1 MHISHSFHL
10 HHPPFSLFQL
20 PSTTLY
26 FFPNLSQTKLLP
38 ASSYAPFC
46 SSSQNCHKNW
56 HKTKLLSLPKRPQ
69 SVVDYRGGLSS
80 DEDEV
85 GTSPSTGTSTM
96 AKIVESLKKFGYI
109 DESEEKKEA
118 PLPEKGSV
126 EDVFYSEDGI
136 LPNSQGGLG
145 LDLKEEVKFP
155 WEREK
160 SLREKQ
166 EDRRKRSKTS
176 LAELTL
182 PAAELRRLRHM
193 AIRQKSKLK
202 IKGIGVTKEIVD
214 AIRDKWRTEEVVR
227 LKCEGT
233 SALNMKR
240 MHEIL
245 ERKTGGLVI
254 WRSGSSMSLY
264 RGISYEIPKQERA
277 LYRKEWPKTLDTRQ
291 DERKIKNENVSE
303 PKIEYENE
311 IDKLLDKLGPR
322 YTDWPGSDPLP
333 VDADM
338 LPGVVPGYK
347 PPYRILPYGV
357 KSHLGLKDSTGL
369 KRLARTL
376 PPHFALGRSRQHEGL
391 AAAMVRLWEKSS
403 IAKVALKRGVPLT
416 TSERMAEDIKKLTGG
431 MILSRNKEFIV
442 FYRGK
447 NFLSSDITEVLLER
461 ERLAALQ
468 DEEEQARLRAASSF
482 SVGTCTNS
490 GPSGT
495 GTLKETLEANLKY
508 GNMLDEGHEEMMRRE
523 VERARHAHLV
533 RKLERKLYLAERK
546 ISGAERALAKVEE
559 NLKPTVPLQEPETIT
574 DEERFMF
581 RKLGLRM
588 KAYLLLGRRRVFDG
602 TVENMHLHWKYREL
616 VKVLVNSKNFNEVRR
631 IALSLEAESGGV
643 LVSVDK
649 ISKGYAMVLYRGRSY
664 QRPTKLRPTN
674 LLSKRKALARS
685 IELQRHEALK
695 NHISRLSKKVEQLK
709 SELEQVENTKDQGDE
724 DLYAKLDSAYSSEDD
739 SSEDDADEAYLEG
752 FNSGKGNGEED
763 NIIASDLN
771 DHDVDDGYD
780 ENQVDDELHD
790 GVSNESCQDSF
801 SYIHVSENSI
811 SEEQSK
817 PSSVYN

>member
-10 HHPPFSLFQL
+10 HHPPFSLFQF
-20 PSTTLY
+20 PSRTL
-26 FFPNLSQTKLLP
+26 FFLSNLSQTQLLP
-38 ASSYAPFC
+38 GSSYAPFS
-46 SSSQNCHKNW
+46 SSSQNC
-56 HKTKLLSLPKRPQ
+56 LLSLPKRPQ
-69 SVVDYRGGLSS
+69 SVVDYRDGLSS

-85 GTSPSTGTSTM
+85 GTSRSTGSSTM

-118 PLPEKGSV
+118 LLPEKGLV
-126 EDVFYSEDGI
+126 EDIFYLEDGI
-136 LPNSQGGLG
+136 LPNSRGALG
-145 LDLKEEVKFP
+145 LNLKEEVKFP

-160 SLREKQ
+160 SLKEKQ

-182 PAAELRRLRHM
+182 PADELRRLRHM
-193 AIRQKSKLK
+193 AIRQKSKTK

-214 AIRDKWRTEEVVR
+214 TIHDRWRTEEVVR

-233 SALNMKR
+233 LALNMKR

-245 ERKTGGLVI
+245 ERKSGGLVI
-254 WRSGSSMSLY
+254 WRSGSSISLY
-264 RGISYEIPKQERA
+264 RGVSYEISKQERVP
-277 LYRKEWPKTLDTRQ
+277 YRKEWPKTLDTRQ

-311 IDKLLDKLGPR
+311 IDKLLDELGPR
-322 YTDWPGSDPLP
+322 CNDWPGSDPLP
-333 VDADM
+333 VDADL

-347 PPYRILPYGV
+347 PPFRILPYGLR
-357 KSHLGLKDSTGL
+357 SSLGLKDSTSL

-431 MILSRNKEFIV
+431 MILSRNKDFIV

-468 DEEEQARLRAASSF
+468 DEEEQARLRAASTF

-495 GTLKETLEANLKY
+495 GTLEETLEANLKY
-508 GNMLDEGHEEMMRRE
+508 GNILDEGHEEMMRRE

-559 NLKPTVPLQEPETIT
+559 NLKPTIPLQEPETIT

-616 VKVLVNSKNFNEVRR
+616 VKVLINSKNFKEVRS

-649 ISKGYAMVLYRGRSY
+649 ISKGFAIILYRGKSY
-664 QRPTKLRPTN
+664 QRPAKLRPKN

-685 IELQRHEALK
+685 IELQRHEAIKL
-695 NHISRLSKKVEQLK
+695 HISRLSRKAEQLK
-709 SELEQVENTKDQGDE
+709 SELKQMENIKNRGDE

-752 FNSGKGNGEED
+752 FNYDKVNGEED
-763 NIIASDLN
+763 NNDDIDDDVYTDNIAVSDLN
-771 DHDVDDGYD
+771 DHDEDDGYD
-780 ENQVDDELHD
+780 ENQVDDELDD
-790 GVSNESCQDSF
+790 GVDYASHSYNESCQDSL
-801 SYIHVSENSI
+801 SYIHVSE
-811 SEEQSK
+811 
-817 PSSVYN
+817 